1 MEDTELKILIGLHRI
16 CNEADRRTSQL
27 AAGYGLSLGQFAVLE
42 ALYHKGDL
50 SVGEVQRKILSS
62 SGTMPVIVRNLEKRG
77 LLTKSPDGEDRRR
90 NILHITE
97 EGRKLIAEIFPLNK
111 ELILESLSPL
121 SREEKDALLKLL
133 KKLKRHTA

>member
-16 CNEADRRTSQL
+16 CNETDRRTSQL

-97 EGRKLIAEIFPLNK
+97 EGRKLVAEIFPLNK

>member
-16 CNEADRRTSQL
+16 CNETDRRTSQL